1 MTSAQTLSK
10 LVQDTLVQ
18 TFTPDTST
26 SQWRV
31 ALKAEEVATD
41 PGLASSAENV
51 NTVFTSGIGVIV
63 TNVPDFSPVDSGV
76 LELANAAAIESKLPV
91 SGGAAA
97 VENSLYSRF
106 RILNEVVALAEFLI
120 GSQVILLAQVQY

>member
-1 MTSAQTLSK
+1 MSSYHPQLVSQPWSRDIVTSAQTLSK

-51 NTVFTSGIGVIV
+51 NSVFTSGIGVIV
-63 TNVPDFSPVDSGV
+63 TNVQDFRGPVDSKTF
-76 LELANAAAIESKLPV
+76 ANAAAVEINFLSMGLPQSGFSLQSV
-91 SGGAAA
+91 SYMSW
-97 VENSLYSRF
+97 VLRT
-106 RILNEVVALAEFLI
+106 EF
-120 GSQVILLAQVQY
+120 